1 MSFWPSWN
9 ENKLFT
15 FLTALILIIL
25 ILFFGFKTLNTIK
38 ENKVVGVSDT
48 AQHTVMMEGVGSV
61 DAKPDIAVLTF
72 GMMAEDDSVSKA
84 QEFNTKGMNAIIKSI
99 KEVGIDE
106 KDLQTIDYSAYEKKD
121 WDPDTRTYK
130 SGAWVVSQNLKVKV
144 RDVQKVSGVI
154 DAAVKT
160 GVTSVN
166 GPNFQIDDADAL
178 EEEARDLALEDAKA
192 KAQAVADKLGVK
204 IEKVIGYTEWKE
216 NDGPGPIYA
225 YETLGVGGAAKSA
238 PDIQAGTKDVTMHV
252 TVTYSLSN

>member
-1 MSFWPSWN
+1 MSFWPSWS

-38 ENKVVGVSDT
+38 ENKVVGISDT
-48 AQHTVMMEGVGSV
+48 AQHTIQMEGVGTV

-72 GMMAEDDSVSKA
+72 GLSAEDVSVSKA
-84 QEFNTKGMNAIIKSI
+84 QEFNTKGMNAIIKSV
-99 KEVGIDE
+99 KDVGIDE
-106 KDLQTIDYSAYEKKD
+106 KDMQTIDYSAYEKKD

-130 SGAWVVSQNLKVKV
+130 SNGWIVSQNLRVKV
-144 RDVQKVSGVI
+144 RDVEKVSGVI

-160 GVTSVN
+160 GVTSVS

-178 EEEARDLALEDAKA
+178 EDEARELALKDAKA
-192 KAQAVADKLGVK
+192 KVEIIAKNLGVK

-216 NDGPGPIYA
+216 GDGPGPIFA
-225 YETLGVGGAAKSA
+225 YESLGVGGSAKSA
-238 PDIQAGTKDVTMHV
+238 PDIEAGTKEVTMHV